1 MLDGI
6 AVGLVE
12 RILYLKKLPALA
24 GLPTADL
31 AAIAELQVERPV
43 RAGEELLQSG
53 EEVRGV
59 YFVLE
64 GAIDCHRR
72 GRFVGRVGPGGGLGG
87 LVLFA
92 QDREGVQAVAATDG
106 RVLELDGEALFDVFE
121 DRFRVLHHV
130 LRGTC
135 RQLLDLVIRA
145 KTQPFQSLASVA
157 PLKHAPKDVTKD
169 LDLVERIFFLKSM
182 LPFKRSSI
190 NALAELSRTT
200 TQVRF
205 PAGTVLWNVGEVGST
220 AYLVLHGT
228 VAGRVAES
236 GVAFRAGP
244 GTPLGASEMMAELPR
259 WYDAIA
265 ETELVALQGST
276 EALLDVFEDNYEMA
290 RDYLAMWARAVLA
303 IIEANLDA
311 EGPMP
316 F

>member
-6 AVGLVE
+6 PVGMVE
-12 RILYLKKLPALA
+12 RILYLKKLPAFA

-31 AAIAELQVERPV
+31 AAIAELQVERSV
-43 RAGEELLQSG
+43 RAGEVLLKGG
-53 EEVRGV
+53 EEPRGV
-59 YFVLE
+59 YLVLE

-72 GRFVGRVGPGGGLGG
+72 SRFVGRVGPGGSMGG

-92 QDREGVQAVAATDG
+92 QDRDGVQAVAATEG
-106 RVLELDGEALFDVFE
+106 RVLELDGESLLDVLE

-145 KTQPFQSLASVA
+145 KTKPFQSLATAA
-157 PLKHAPKDVTKD
+157 PAKYPIKDATKD
-169 LDLVERIFFLKSM
+169 LDLVERIFFLRSII
-182 LPFKRSSI
+182 PFQRSSI

-205 PAGTVLWNVGEVGST
+205 PAGTVLWKAGELGAT
-220 AYLVLHGT
+220 AYLILEGT
-228 VAGRVAES
+228 VTGRVAES
-236 GVAFRAGP
+236 GVTFGTGP
-244 GTPLGASEMMAELPR
+244 GAPLGASEMMAELPR
-259 WYDAIA
+259 WYDATA
-265 ETELVALQGST
+265 ETVVVALQGST

-290 RDYLAMWARAVLA
+290 RDYLALWARAVLS
-303 IIEANLDA
+303 IIESNLDA
-311 EGPMP
+311 DGTMP

>member
-1 MLDGI
+1 VLEGI
-6 AVGLVE
+6 PVGLVE

-43 RAGEELLQSG
+43 RTGEVLLKSG
-53 EEVRGV
+53 EETPGV

-64 GAIDCHRR
+64 GAVDCHRR

-92 QDREGVQAVAATDG
+92 QDREGVEAVAATDG
-106 RVLELDGEALFDVFE
+106 RVLELDGEALLDVFE

-135 RQLLDLVIRA
+135 RQLLDLVIRS
-145 KTQPFQSLASVA
+145 KTRPFQYLSPVPAA
-157 PLKHAPKDVTKD
+157 QDAAKD
-169 LDLVERIFFLKSM
+169 LDLVERILFLRSIV
-182 LPFKRSSI
+182 PFKRSSI
-190 NALAELSRTT
+190 NALAELSRNT

-205 PAGTVLWNVGEVGST
+205 PAGTVLWKTGEVGST
-220 AYLVLHGT
+220 TYLVLDGMIK
-228 VAGRVAES
+228 GRVGES
-236 GVAFRAGP
+236 GIEFETGA

-259 WYDAIA
+259 WYDATA
-265 ETELVALQGST
+265 ATSVVALQGST

-290 RDYLAMWARAVLA
+290 RDYLALWARAVLS
-303 IIEANLDA
+303 IIEANLDS

>member
-6 AVGLVE
+6 AVGMVE

-31 AAIAELQVERPV
+31 AAIAELQVERSV
-43 RAGEELLQSG
+43 RAGEVLLKAG
-53 EEVRGV
+53 EESRGV

-64 GAIDCHRR
+64 GAVDCHRR

-92 QDREGVQAVAATDG
+92 QDRDGVEAVAATDG
-106 RVLELDGEALFDVFE
+106 RVLELDGESLLDVFE

-135 RQLLDLVIRA
+135 RQLLDLVIRSRA
-145 KTQPFQSLASVA
+145 KPFQSLASVA
-157 PLKHAPKDVTKD
+157 PPKYPTREAKD
-169 LDLVERIFFLKSM
+169 LDLVERIFFLRSIV
-182 LPFKRSSI
+182 PFQRSSI

-205 PAGTVLWNVGEVGST
+205 PAGTVLWKAGEVGST
-220 AYLVLHGT
+220 AYLILEGT

-236 GVAFRAGP
+236 GVTFSTGP
-244 GTPLGASEMMAELPR
+244 GAPLGASEMMAELPR
-259 WYDAIA
+259 WYDATA
-265 ETELVALQGST
+265 ETVVVALQGST

-290 RDYLAMWARAVLA
+290 RDYLALWARAVLT
-303 IIEANLDA
+303 IIESNLDA

>member
-1 MLDGI
+1 MLEGI
-6 AVGLVE
+6 PVGPVE

-31 AAIAELQVERPV
+31 AAIAELQIDRPV
-43 RAGEELLQSG
+43 RAGEVLLASG
-53 EEVRGV
+53 EEARGV

-106 RVLELDGEALFDVFE
+106 RVLELDGEALLDVFE

-145 KTQPFQSLASVA
+145 KIQPFQGLASVA
-157 PLKHAPKDVTKD
+157 PPRDATKD
-169 LDLVERIFFLKSM
+169 LDLVERIFFLRSM
-182 LPFKRSSI
+182 APFNRSSI

-200 TQVRF
+200 TQVSF
-205 PAGTVLWNVGEVGST
+205 PAGTVLWKAGEVGST
-220 AYLVLHGT
+220 AYIVLDGT

-236 GVAFRAGP
+236 GVVFSAGP

-259 WYDAIA
+259 WYDATA
-265 ETELVALQGST
+265 QTAVVALQGST

-290 RDYLAMWARAVLA
+290 REYLALWARAVLA
-303 IIEANLDA
+303 IMESRLDA

>member
-6 AVGLVE
+6 PVGLVE
-12 RILYLKKLPALA
+12 RILYLKRLPALA

-43 RAGEELLQSG
+43 RAGDVLLKSG
-53 EEVRGV
+53 EEPHGV

-106 RVLELDGEALFDVFE
+106 RVLELDGEALLDVFE

-130 LRGTC
+130 MRGTC
-135 RQLLDLVIRA
+135 RQLLDLVIRS
-145 KTQPFQSLASVA
+145 KTQPFQNLPAVA
-157 PLKHAPKDVTKD
+157 PPKDAAKD
-169 LDLVERIFFLKSM
+169 LDLVERIFFLRTM
-182 LPFKRSSI
+182 APFKRSSI

-205 PAGTVLWNVGEVGST
+205 PAGTVLWKAGEMGST
-220 AYLVLHGT
+220 AYLVLDGI

-236 GVAFRAGP
+236 DVAFRAGP

-259 WYDAIA
+259 WYDATA
-265 ETELVALQGST
+265 ETTVVALQGST

-290 RDYLAMWARAVLA
+290 RDYLALWARAVLG

-311 EGPMP
+311 DGPMP